1 MVTTSKP
8 ARRRRAV
15 WKTADAK
22 ANLSAVLAAA
32 AREPQIIHRHSHP
45 VAAVLSY
52 DTYARLT
59 GANSAAAFAPSVAQ
73 TLAELRPLLA
83 DESSAL
89 PLPPRSSRPLPRGL
103 APGS

>member
-1 MVTTSKP
+1 MVTKSKST
-8 ARRRRAV
+8 RRRRAA

-32 AREPQIIHRHSHP
+32 IREPQIIHRHAHP
-45 VAAVLSY
+45 IAAVLSY
-52 DTYARLT
+52 DTYTRLT
-59 GANSAAAFAPSVAQ
+59 DAKPAAAITPSVAE

-83 DESSAL
+83 GDSSSF
-89 PLPPRSSRPLPRGL
+89 PVPPRSSRPLPRGL